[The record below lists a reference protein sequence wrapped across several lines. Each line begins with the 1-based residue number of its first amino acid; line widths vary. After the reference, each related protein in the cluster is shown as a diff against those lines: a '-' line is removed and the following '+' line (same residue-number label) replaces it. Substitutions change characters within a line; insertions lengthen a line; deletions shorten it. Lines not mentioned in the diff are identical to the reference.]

1 MFRFNGSG
9 MDLFYASFFV
19 IGFGVVCFIVL
30 ILVLSIIIGVMD
42 RKKKNKERKDYLD
55 LFNDEKR
62 KERLE
67 EMISDARIQVE
78 KLEQKLVDQKLED
91 KNGNKKETS
100 TSSSN

>member
-1 MFRFNGSG
+1 MFHFNGSG

-19 IGFGVVCFIVL
+19 IGFGVVCFLVL
-30 ILVLSIIIGVMD
+30 IIVLSIIIGIMD
-42 RKKKNKERKDYLD
+42 RKKKNKERREYLD

-67 EMISDARIQVE
+67 EMIADARIQVE

-91 KNGNKKETS
+91 KNGDKKETS
-100 TSSSN
+100 SKN

>member
-19 IGFGVVCFIVL
+19 IGFGVVCFLVL
-30 ILVLSIIIGVMD
+30 IIVLSIIIGIMD
-42 RKKKNKERKDYLD
+42 RKKKSKERSEYLD

-67 EMISDARIQVE
+67 GMISDARIQVE
-78 KLEQKLVDQKLED
+78 QLEQKLKDQKLEENTNGDEKENTD
-91 KNGNKKETS
+91 KN
-100 TSSSN
+100 